1 MTRAA
6 SSLDSRMRSMPASVF
21 WSDWTPFAASAD
33 ICSESRA
40 VSLAL
45 VSTWP
50 MLRSICL
57 MLNEVSSVEP
67 PSSSMAFATS
77 RMLRVISSMAAV
89 VSWTLAAICSTP
101 WATSSLPRA
110 ISAMRAELSSAV
122 CWSAS
127 TCAATSWCVPIA
139 SAIERLVSVTCDWML
154 AAPELTWAP
163 ERESWSMT
171 EPTPSLTLR
180 TRASVSRRPWAM
192 RLSAPARTA
201 SSAPPS
207 RVTVWVRSASPIRRA
222 AARISPSGRVRTSR
236 LSTRSTA
243 AKARKPT
250 TMARTRVRPSWLS
263 TPASSPR
270 WMAAS
275 SLASWET

>member
-1 MTRAA
+1 
-6 SSLDSRMRSMPASVF
+6 MRSMPARVF
-21 WSDWTPFAASAD
+21 WSDCTPLAASAET
-33 ICSESRA
+33 CSESRA

-50 MLRSICL
+50 MQTSISF

-67 PSSSMAFATS
+67 PSSSMFLATS

-101 WATSSLPRA
+101 SATSSLPPGDLRDP
-110 ISAMRAELSSAV
+110 RPSSPRRC

-154 AAPELTWAP
+154 AAPELTWTP

-171 EPTPSLTLR
+171 EPTASLTLR
-180 TRASVSRRPWAM
+180 TRASVSRRPWRDAVE
-192 RLSAPARTA
+192 RPGQDGQLVA
-201 SSAPPS
+201 PS

-275 SLASWET
+275 SPASWET